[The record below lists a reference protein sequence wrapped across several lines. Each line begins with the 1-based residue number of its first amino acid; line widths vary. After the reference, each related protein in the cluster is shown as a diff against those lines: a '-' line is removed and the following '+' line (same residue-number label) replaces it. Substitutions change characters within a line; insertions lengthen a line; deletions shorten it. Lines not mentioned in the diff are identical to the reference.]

1 MHNSSASLPKIPAK
15 APAKVAESRQA
26 RLVRFGSLIDEVVR
40 NAEEAHEA
48 RLTGVPRSPI
58 TGWKKLD
65 DRIGGSL
72 PPLGTTV
79 VLGNTGAGKTAF
91 CLQMAAQCAFPALYV
106 TTEMSPAELFRRQMA
121 RITGQFLGRLKSG
134 ETPPREIERMA
145 QQTAQALPNLYFVDA
160 TQGPATLPFL
170 ADCSEIVRA
179 QEGNG
184 QTSKILLVVDS
195 LHSWVRGAGS
205 GAPEY
210 EALNAGLSGLQS
222 LSHSIGAP
230 IVVICEQ
237 NRANMDAGGVNSGAG
252 SRFIEYG
259 AEIVFDLQAAK
270 EIDAMGE
277 LSVTVRLAKNRHGA
291 AGSTVKL
298 SFHGA
303 LQRFKEVE

>member
-1 MHNSSASLPKIPAK
+1 MPVK
-15 APAKVAESRQA
+15 APATAIERRQA
-26 RLVRFGSLIDEVVR
+26 RLVRFGSLIDEVVQ
-40 NAEEAHEA
+40 NAAEAHQA

-65 DRIGGSL
+65 ERIGGSL
-72 PPLGTTV
+72 PPLGTSV

-106 TTEMSPAELFRRQMA
+106 TTEMAPAELFRRQMA

-134 ETPPREIERMA
+134 ETPPNEIERLA
-145 QQTAQALPNLYFVDA
+145 RQTAAALPNLCFVDA
-160 TQGPATLPFL
+160 TQGPASLPFL
-170 ADCSEIVRA
+170 ADCAEIVR
-179 QEGNG
+179 G
-184 QTSKILLVVDS
+184 QSQNSQAPKILLVVDS
-195 LHSWVRGAGS
+195 LHSWVRGAGA

-222 LSHSIGAP
+222 LSHSIAAP

-237 NRANMDAGGVNSGAG
+237 NRAGMDAGGVNSGAG

-259 AEIVFDLQAAK
+259 AEIIFDLQAAK
-270 EIDAMGE
+270 ETDVLGE
-277 LSVTVRLAKNRHGA
+277 LPVTVRLAKNRHGA
-291 AGSTVKL
+291 AGATVKL

-303 LQRFKEVE
+303 LQRFKEVA